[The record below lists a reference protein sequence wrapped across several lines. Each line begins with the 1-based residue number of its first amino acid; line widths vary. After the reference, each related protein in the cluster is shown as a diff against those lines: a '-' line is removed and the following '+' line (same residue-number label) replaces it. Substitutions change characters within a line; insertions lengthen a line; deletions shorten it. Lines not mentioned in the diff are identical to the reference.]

1 MLSSLPER
9 PLTLHE
15 LHALHR
21 EDTFVAATPVNAVT
35 DSNKA
40 RKRSL
45 VVGAILANE
54 DVIAGVHY
62 DIESRS
68 WQILCKE
75 DNKPESEKND
85 EGFVLDVHHDVEA
98 ALEEKAK
105 EMQES
110 GFISEVVDRNEDS
123 DGQTE
128 LRDAEKYGRVL
139 QDQYEEAT

>member
-21 EDTFVAATPVNAVT
+21 KDAFVAATPVNAVT

-40 RKRSL
+40 RQRSL
-45 VVGAILANE
+45 VVGAILVND
-54 DVIAGVHY
+54 DVIAGVNY

-68 WQILCKE
+68 WEILCKKANE
-75 DNKPESEKND
+75 PESEKTE
-85 EGFVLDVHHDVEA
+85 EGFVLGVHQDVEA
-98 ALEEKAK
+98 ALEEKAQ

-110 GFISEVVDRNEDS
+110 GFISEVVDRNEDEE
-123 DGQTE
+123 GQTE